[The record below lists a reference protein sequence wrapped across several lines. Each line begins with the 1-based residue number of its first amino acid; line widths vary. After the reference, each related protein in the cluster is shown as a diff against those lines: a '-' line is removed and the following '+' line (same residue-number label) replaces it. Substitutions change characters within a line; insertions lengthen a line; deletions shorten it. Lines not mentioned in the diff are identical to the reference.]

1 MCGIVGV
8 FVPRGGAPVDPA
20 VLRRMADAIRHRGPD
35 DDGFHVEDG
44 VGLGFRRLSII
55 DLDGGHQPLFNEDG
69 AVGVVFNGEIYNF
82 RELRRELEQLGH
94 QFRTRADSEVLVHGW
109 ESWGTALPERLRGMF
124 AFAVWDRRRR
134 TLFLARDRLGIK
146 PLHLARLPDGRV
158 LFASEL
164 KALLVEPALSRQIDP
179 AAVEEY
185 FGLGYVPDPRSIL
198 AGVEK
203 LSPGHRLLLG
213 EGPRAVP
220 ERYWDVRFTAVTAS
234 RGNGDETEA
243 LLARL
248 DDAVASHLVSD
259 VPVGAFLSGG
269 IDSSAVVGSMR
280 LATVE
285 VVRTYSIT
293 FAEGEFDEGRFAR
306 QVAAFLGTHHREERA
321 SADGFRLLPQI
332 VAAYDEPFS
341 DSSAIPTYL
350 LCQLARQEVKVAL
363 SGDGGDETLAGY
375 SRYLRQL
382 TALRARDW
390 LPGPLRAVAHAGA
403 RGAAAWLGSR
413 AERIATAVAS
423 LEGDEASIYLRL
435 VGVSEASQ
443 RAELFSAS
451 FQRALQ
457 GHRAEDR
464 LRDCFAQAPADDP
477 LSRVQY
483 VDLKT
488 YLPGEILTK
497 VDRASMAHS
506 LEVRVPLLDHQWVEW
521 AATLPRASRLRGG
534 VGKHVLRQALSRR
547 LPAGILARRK
557 HGFSVPVAA
566 WLRGPLRGEM
576 ERRLLGSE
584 IADTGFFEP
593 QAVARLV
600 RQHLD
605 GSRDQ
610 GALLWALLM
619 FQEAW
624 ERISSP

>member
-1 MCGIVGV
+1 MCGIVGMY
-8 FVPRGGAPVDPA
+8 VPRGGAPVDQA
-20 VLRRMADAIRHRGPD
+20 VLRRMADAISHRGPD

-55 DLDGGHQPLFNEDG
+55 DLEGGHQPIFNEDG
-69 AVGVVFNGEIYNF
+69 AVAVVFNGEIYNF
-82 RELRRELEQLGH
+82 RELRRTLEALGH
-94 QFRTRADSEVLVHGW
+94 RFRTRADSEVLAHGW

-134 TLFLARDRLGIK
+134 ALFLGRDRLGIK

-164 KALLVEPALSRQIDP
+164 KALLVEPALSRRIDP
-179 AAVEEY
+179 AAVEDY

-198 AGVEK
+198 AGAEK
-203 LSPGHRLLLG
+203 LEPGYRLLLEDG
-213 EGPRAVP
+213 GPPVP
-220 ERYWDVRFTAVTAS
+220 ERYWDVSFAS
-234 RGNGDETEA
+234 RSTPSSEGEETEA

-280 LATVE
+280 LASEE

-293 FAEGEFDEGRFAR
+293 FAEGEFDEGRYAR
-306 QVAAFLGTHHREERA
+306 QVAELLGTRHREERA
-321 SADGFRLLPQI
+321 TAEGFRLLPQI

-350 LCQLARQEVKVAL
+350 LCQLARREVKVAL

-375 SRYLRQL
+375 SRYVRHLA
-382 TALRARDW
+382 ALRARAW
-390 LPGPLRAVAHAGA
+390 IPRPLRLGLHAGA
-403 RGAAAWLGSR
+403 RGALPWLGSR
-413 AERIATAVAS
+413 AERIAGGIAA
-423 LEGDEASIYLRL
+423 LGGDEASIYLRL
-435 VGVSEASQ
+435 VGVSEAAE
-443 RAELFSAS
+443 RDELFAPS
-451 FQRALQ
+451 FKRALQ
-457 GHRAEDR
+457 GYRAEDR
-464 LRDCFAQAPADDP
+464 LRTCLAQAPADDP
-477 LSRVQY
+477 LSRAQY
-483 VDLKT
+483 LDLKT

-506 LEVRVPLLDHQWVEW
+506 LEVRVPLLDHHWVEW
-521 AATLPRASRLRGG
+521 AATLPPSRRLRGG
-534 VGKHVLRQALSRR
+534 VGKRALRQALTRR
-547 LPAGILARRK
+547 LPQGILARRK

-566 WLRGPLRGEM
+566 WLRGPLRAEM
-576 ERRLLGSE
+576 ERRLLGAE
-584 IADTGFFEP
+584 LAGTGIFEP
-593 QAVARLV
+593 RTVARLV
-600 RQHLD
+600 GQHLD
-605 GSRDQ
+605 GTRDR

-624 ERISSP
+624 ERIAR